1 MNFEKVEI
9 YGFKSFA
16 DKAEIKFGDGITG
29 IVGPNGCGKSNVA
42 DAIRW
47 VLGEQ
52 SAKTLRGS
60 SMQDVIFSGTQGR
73 KSLSYCEVSLFFDN
87 SNKMFSIDYNEL
99 IITRKLFRSGESEYY
114 INKQPARLRD
124 IVDLLHE
131 CGIGKE
137 GYTIIGQGKVEEIM
151 SAKPEDRRMIFEEAT
166 GIAKF
171 KTRKNE
177 SQRKLERTHENLVR
191 YIDILTEIEN
201 QLAPLERQAA
211 KAREFNELSEELK
224 YHELN
229 TYIAKVDGVETAKGK
244 INTRIKGL
252 DEQSALRNEEL
263 VKAQG
268 EYDKIFSDITDAD
281 TKLNQLHDELLE
293 KRVSMEKS
301 SGAKQLYEQKISY
314 LKSQIERAE
323 KEIESNIALID
334 ECKTSFSS
342 NEDKLKEDTAQLEKL
357 KEKAEKLSKRLL
369 SVSEK
374 IALGEELQDAN
385 RKKVIESIETLSDI
399 KLNKGT
405 MSIEKNNL
413 VEKLNELTVKLDEL
427 SVKREEQFNN
437 KEKCDKNIDELDRA
451 VFDLKNQI
459 EQKENEVRNGNEEV
473 AKLDN
478 AIYSLNSVITTLV
491 TKDNFYKALKDN
503 YEGYAPAVKN
513 LLNKAKQNGELKRR
527 IKGVVAEL
535 IKSDKKFDIA
545 LETALAAAAQNVVTA
560 TPDDARYLIEYLKV
574 NGLGRITFLP
584 ITSVKPREQ
593 SVQVTL
599 ALKEQGALGVANELV
614 SYDKQYENVI
624 SNLLG
629 NTLIVD
635 TLQNATRIADKYRF
649 AFKMVTLDGDVFTT
663 QGAMT
668 GGSRRTDTVGLL
680 SSDRKIEDNAE
691 QLKKKRAEMDSIKA
705 EKVELEKKRDKA
717 LDSLTLLGDMY
728 NGKRQ
733 QILVERE
740 KQAVAE
746 KSLSELGQS
755 IENTTD
761 LIEDVKVRIEKLDA
775 DYQAVHMGG
784 AKLEAERTSATETA
798 NKHQAEYDA
807 LKKER
812 DQLAGEST
820 EIQVKITEL
829 KGSITALNAENTR
842 LSGVITEAENS
853 NKGLKKSNEGAE
865 GIIEE
870 LRRDQEK
877 IALTKAE
884 QDYINGIRA
893 KIEDIEKNKSELRE
907 KLNRNDEKKQY
918 LTNAITELSE
928 KKHAEEIALAK
939 IDSDLEYLQ
948 QSIWEDYQETYETAV
963 KCRAENY
970 DASFGESEINRIR
983 KKRSSLG
990 AINATAIEDSK
1001 ALKERYEEMTTQKE
1015 DLEKAEKDLQ
1025 EAIDKIKSEMLT
1037 QFDEGFTKINENF
1050 QRIFKEL
1057 FGGGRA
1063 MLQMDYSEVDDRLE
1077 AGVEIVA
1084 EPPGKKLQKLSL
1096 LSGGEKA
1103 LTAIAILFAIL
1114 KLRPMPF
1121 CVLDEIEAALDEA
1134 NVDRFARYLK
1144 KFSQDT
1150 QFIVITHR
1158 KPTMEL
1164 ADALFGVTMQEK
1176 GVSKMVSVKLSDV
1189 ADITGDQT
1197 LA

>member
-52 SAKTLRGS
+52 SAKSLRGS

-73 KSLSYCEVSLFFDN
+73 KSLSYCEVSLYFDN
-87 SNKMFSIDYNEL
+87 SNRMFSIDYNEL

-114 INKQPARLRD
+114 INKQPARLRE

-131 CGIGKE
+131 CGIGKD
-137 GYTIIGQGKVEEIM
+137 GYNIIGQGKVEEIM
-151 SAKPEDRRMIFEEAT
+151 SAKPEDRRTIFEEAT

-177 SQRKLERTHENLVR
+177 SERKLDRTHENLVR
-191 YIDILTEIEN
+191 YIDILTEIEG
-201 QLAPLERQAA
+201 QLGPLERQAA
-211 KAREFNELSEELK
+211 KAKEFNELSAELK

-244 INTRIKGL
+244 IHTRIKGI
-252 DEQSALRNEEL
+252 DEQTALRQDEL
-263 VKAQG
+263 NAAQR
-268 EYDKIFSDITDAD
+268 EYDKIFLDISEAD
-281 TKLNQLHDELLE
+281 STLKKLNDELLE
-293 KRVSMEKS
+293 KRVSMEKNT
-301 SGAKQLYEQKISY
+301 GAKQLYEQKISY
-314 LKSQIERAE
+314 LLSQIERAE
-323 KEIESNIALID
+323 KEIEENIQLIEESKSTFSINEEKLIKEQD
-334 ECKTSFSS
+334 ELKVLQDKA
-342 NEDKLKEDTAQLEKL
+342 DKLSRK
-357 KEKAEKLSKRLL
+357 LL
-369 SVSEK
+369 SLTEK
-374 IALGEELQDAN
+374 ITLGEELQNAN
-385 RKKVIESIETLSDI
+385 TRKVIESIESLSDI
-399 KLNKGT
+399 KMNKGT
-405 MSIEKNNL
+405 MSIEKKNL
-413 VEKLNELTVKLDEL
+413 LEKLEELTQKLDAL
-427 SVKREEQFNN
+427 SVKRDGLFND
-437 KEKCDKNIDELDRA
+437 KERADKSIDELDRS

-459 EQKENEVRNGNEEV
+459 DEKENQIRNSNEEV
-473 AKLDN
+473 AKVDN
-478 AIYSLNSVITTLV
+478 QIYSLNSVITTLV
-491 TKDNFYKALKDN
+491 TKDNFYKGLKDS
-503 YEGYAPAVKN
+503 YEGYAPAVKS
-513 LLNKAKQNGELKRR
+513 LFNKAKENGELKRR

-535 IKSDKKFDIA
+535 IKSDKKYDIA
-545 LETALAAAAQNVVTA
+545 LETLLGMAAQNVVTA
-560 TPDDARYLIEYLKV
+560 TPDDAKYLIEYLKI
-574 NGLGRITFLP
+574 NKLGRITFLP
-584 ITSVKPREQ
+584 ISSVKPREQ
-593 SVQVTL
+593 SASVTS
-599 ALKEQGALGVANELV
+599 ALNERGALGVANKLV
-614 SYDKQYENVI
+614 TYDSQYENVI

-629 NTLIVD
+629 NTLVVD
-635 TLQNATRIADKYRF
+635 TLENATRIADKFRF
-649 AFKMVTLDGDVFTT
+649 AFRMVTLDGDVFST

-680 SSDRKIEDNAE
+680 SGDRKIEENAA
-691 QLKKKRAEMDSIKA
+691 QLKIKREEMDRLKTEKA
-705 EKVELEKKRDKA
+705 DLEKKRDHA
-717 LDSLTLLGDMY
+717 LDEHSMLGDLY

-740 KQAVAE
+740 KQGSAE
-746 KSLSELGQS
+746 KALSEVGQE
-755 IENTTD
+755 IERATD
-761 LIEDVKVRIEKLDA
+761 LVEEVKERLKKLDA
-775 DYQAVHMGG
+775 DFEVVQSGG
-784 AKLEAERTSATETA
+784 AKLEADRESAKSTA
-798 NKHQAEYDA
+798 DKHQAEYEA

-812 DQLAGEST
+812 DEIANQST
-820 EIQVKITEL
+820 ELQVKITEL
-829 KGSITALNAENTR
+829 KGDVASLSAENAR
-842 LSGVITEAENS
+842 LKGVITEAESS
-853 NKGLKKSNEGAE
+853 NEGLKKSNEGAA

-870 LRRDQEK
+870 LRLDQEK
-877 IALTKAE
+877 VALTKEE
-884 QDYINGIRA
+884 QDYVNGIRD
-893 KIEDIEKNKSELRE
+893 KIDGIESNKSELRE
-907 KLNRNDEKKQY
+907 KLNRNDEKKTF
-918 LTNAITELSE
+918 LTNAISELTD
-928 KKHAEEIALAK
+928 KKHTEEIALAK

-963 KCRAENY
+963 KQKAENY
-970 DASFGESEINRIR
+970 DASFGEAEIARIR
-983 KKRSSLG
+983 RKRSSLG
-990 AINATAIEDSK
+990 AINATAIDDCK
-1001 ALKERYEEMTTQKE
+1001 ALKERYDEMTTQKE
-1015 DLEKAEKDLQ
+1015 DLEKAEKDLK
-1025 EAIDKIKSEMLT
+1025 EAIEKIKAEMLT

-1063 MLQMDYSEVDDRLE
+1063 MLQMDYSEVEDRLE

-1103 LTAIAILFAIL
+1103 LTAIAILFSIL
-1114 KLRPMPF
+1114 KLRPKPF

-1144 KFSQDT
+1144 KFSQET

-1176 GVSKMVSVKLSDV
+1176 GVSKTVSVKLSDV

>member
-16 DKAEIKFGDGITG
+16 DKAEIKFGKGITG

-52 SAKTLRGS
+52 SAKSLRGS

-73 KSLSYCEVSLFFDN
+73 KSLSYCEVSLYFDN
-87 SNKMFSIDYNEL
+87 SNKMFSIDYNEV

-124 IVDLLHE
+124 IVELLHE

-171 KTRKNE
+171 KTRKVE
-177 SQRKLERTHENLVR
+177 SERKLDRTHENIIR
-191 YIDILTEIEN
+191 YTDILTEIEN
-201 QLAPLERQAA
+201 QLGPLERQAEKA
-211 KAREFNELSEELK
+211 KEFNALSAELK
-224 YHELN
+224 HHELN
-229 TYIAKVDGVETAKGK
+229 TYIAKVDGVESAKNK
-244 INTRIKGL
+244 IYVRIKGI
-252 DEQSALRNEEL
+252 DEATALRQAELDGATVEYEKILSDTNE
-263 VKAQG
+263 
-268 EYDKIFSDITDAD
+268 AD
-281 TKLNQLHDELLE
+281 LRLKNLNDELLE
-293 KRVSMEKS
+293 KRVNMEKS
-301 SGAKQLYEQKISY
+301 SGAKQLFEEKISY
-314 LKSQIERAE
+314 IKGQIERAE
-323 KEIESNIALID
+323 KEIEENEDLISD
-334 ECKTSFSS
+334 CKTS
-342 NEDKLKEDTAQLEKL
+342 LEKNKREL
-357 KEKAEKLSKRLL
+357 SEKEKELKDTSVKSENVSKKLLT
-369 SVSEK
+369 VSEK
-374 IALGEELQDAN
+374 IALGEELAN
-385 RKKVIESIETLSDI
+385 ANQRKVIESIESLTDI
-399 KLNKGT
+399 KVNKGT
-405 MSIEKNNL
+405 MSIERSNL
-413 VEKLNELTVKLDEL
+413 NDKLDELTTRLDEL
-427 SVKREEQFNN
+427 SVKRDKLFND
-437 KEKCDKNIDELDRA
+437 KERCDKAIDDLDRS

-459 EQKENEVRNGNEEV
+459 ADKENEVRNGNEDV
-473 AKLDN
+473 AQIDN
-478 AIYSLNSVITTLV
+478 RIYNLNSIITTLV
-491 TKDNFYKALKDN
+491 TKDNFYRGLKDS

-513 LLNKAKQNGELKRR
+513 LLNRAKEVPELKKR

-560 TPDDARYLIEYLKV
+560 TSDDAKYLIEYLKA
-574 NGLGRITFLP
+574 NKFGRITFLP
-584 ITSVKPREQ
+584 INSVKPREQ
-593 SVQVTL
+593 SVQVTN
-599 ALKEQGALGVANELV
+599 ALNEPGALGVANKLV
-614 SYDKQYENVI
+614 SYDSQYENVI

-635 TLQNATRIADKYRF
+635 TLENATRIANKYHF
-649 AFKMVTLDGDVFTT
+649 AFKMVTLDGDVFST

-668 GGSRRTDTVGLL
+668 GGSRRQDTVGIL
-680 SSDRKIEDNAE
+680 SSDRKIEDNAKLLE
-691 QLKKKRAEMDSIKA
+691 EKRAEMDKLKA
-705 EKVELEKKRDKA
+705 EKVEQEKKRDRA
-717 LDSLTLLGDMY
+717 LDELSMLNERY

-746 KSLSELGQS
+746 TGLSDVGKD
-755 IENTTD
+755 IENVTD
-761 LIEDVKVRIEKLDA
+761 LIEEVNKRIAKLD
-775 DYQAVHMGG
+775 DDFSVVNTGSQ
-784 AKLEAERTSATETA
+784 KLEADKQSARDNA
-798 NKHQAEYDA
+798 DKHQAEYDA
-807 LKKER
+807 LRRER
-812 DQLAGEST
+812 DALNEEHT
-820 EIQVKITEL
+820 ELQIRIAEL
-829 KGSITALNAENTR
+829 KGRIETLKEDNARLLNA
-842 LSGVITEAENS
+842 ITEAEETVVR
-853 NKGLKKSNEGAE
+853 LKKSNLGALD
-865 GIIEE
+865 IIEE
-870 LRRDQEK
+870 LRREQEK
-877 IALTKAE
+877 VALTKEE
-884 QDYINGIRA
+884 QDYINGIRD
-893 KIEDIEKNKSELRE
+893 KIDNIEKYKGELKI
-907 KLNRNDEKKQY
+907 KLAKNDELKQR
-918 LTNAITELSE
+918 LTAEINDLSE

-963 KCRAENY
+963 KVREENY
-970 DASFGESEINRIR
+970 DATHGEQEIARIR
-983 KKRSSLG
+983 RKRSSLG
-990 AINATAIEDSK
+990 AINATAIDDCK
-1001 ALKERYEEMTTQKE
+1001 ILKERYDEMVAQKE
-1015 DLEKAEKDLQ
+1015 DLEKAEADLK
-1025 EAIDKIKSEMLT
+1025 EAIGKIKAEMLT

-1063 MLQMDYSEVDDRLE
+1063 MLELDYEGVEDRLE
-1077 AGVEIVA
+1077 AGVEIIA

-1103 LTAIAILFAIL
+1103 LTAIAILFSIL

-1134 NVDRFARYLK
+1134 NVDRFARYLQ
-1144 KFSQDT
+1144 KFSEET

-1158 KPTMEL
+1158 KPTMEM

-1189 ADITGDQT
+1189 ANITGDT

>member
-52 SAKTLRGS
+52 SAKSLRGS

-73 KSLSYCEVSLFFDN
+73 KSLSYCEVSLYFDN
-87 SNKMFSIDYNEL
+87 STRMFSIDYNEL

-124 IVDLLHE
+124 IVELLHE

-177 SQRKLERTHENLVR
+177 SERKLERTHENLVR
-191 YIDILTEIEN
+191 YIDILSEIEN
-201 QLAPLERQAA
+201 QLGPLERQAEKA
-211 KAREFNELSEELK
+211 KEFNELSSQLK
-224 YHELN
+224 HHELN
-229 TYIAKVDGVETAKGK
+229 TYIAKVDGVESAKNK
-244 INTRIKGL
+244 IYTRIKGL
-252 DEQSALRNEEL
+252 DEEAALRTSEL
-263 VKAQG
+263 EKAQA
-268 EYDKIFSDITDAD
+268 EYDKIFSDISEAD
-281 TKLNQLHDELLE
+281 LRLKNLNDELLE

-314 LKSQIERAE
+314 LLGQIERAE
-323 KEIESNIALID
+323 REMEENLKLIEQSNLSLLENNDTLKKDEEQLKTLI
-334 ECKTSFSS
+334 
-342 NEDKLKEDTAQLEKL
+342 
-357 KEKAEKLSKRLL
+357 EKAEKLSKKLL
-369 SVSEK
+369 GVSER
-374 IALGEELQDAN
+374 IALGEELAATN
-385 RKKVIESIETLSDI
+385 RKKIIESIESLSDI
-399 KLNKGT
+399 KMNKGA

-413 VEKLNELTVKLDEL
+413 LDKLDELNKKLDEL
-427 SVKREEQFNN
+427 SVKRDGLFND
-437 KEKCDKNIDELDRA
+437 KERLDKTINELDRL
-451 VFDLKNQI
+451 VFEHKNQI
-459 EQKENEVRNGNEEV
+459 EEKENEVRDGNEEV
-473 AKLDN
+473 AKFDN
-478 AIYSLNSVITTLV
+478 AIYSLNSVVATLI
-491 TKDNFYKALKDN
+491 TKDNFYKSLKDN

-513 LLNKAKQNGELKRR
+513 LLNKAKENLELKKRV
-527 IKGVVAEL
+527 KGVVAEL
-535 IKSDKKFDIA
+535 IKSEKKYDIA

-560 TPDDARYLIEYLKV
+560 TPDDARYLIEYLKA
-574 NGLGRITFLP
+574 NKLGRITFLP

-593 SVQVTL
+593 SVQVSA
-599 ALKEQGALGVANELV
+599 ALKERGALGVANELV
-614 SYDKQYENVI
+614 SYDKEYENVI

-635 TLQNATRIADKYRF
+635 TLENATKIADKYRF
-649 AFKMVTLDGDVFTT
+649 SFKMVTLDGDVFTT

-680 SSDRKIEDNAE
+680 SSDRRIEDNAAE
-691 QLKKKRAEMDSIKA
+691 LNKKKAEMDKLKEAKSERA
-705 EKVELEKKRDKA
+705 VQRDKA
-717 LDSLTLLGDMY
+717 INELSILNDLY
-728 NGKRQ
+728 NENRQ

-740 KQAVAE
+740 K
-746 KSLSELGQS
+746 LGVVENAL
-755 IENTTD
+755 IEVGREIESTTD
-761 LIEDVKVRIEKLDA
+761 LVEEVKERISKLDV
-775 DYQAVHMGG
+775 DFEAVQSGG
-784 AKLEAERTSATETA
+784 KKLEADKASATMTA
-798 NKHQAEYDA
+798 DKHEAEYDV
-807 LKKER
+807 LRKER
-812 DQLAGEST
+812 DSLAAEST
-820 EIQVKITEL
+820 ELQVKITEVKADISALTSENERL
-829 KGSITALNAENTR
+829 KKLVN
-842 LSGVITEAENS
+842 EAEQTNS
-853 NKGLKKSNEGAE
+853 GLKKSNEGAA

-877 IALTKAE
+877 VALTKAE
-884 QDYINGIRA
+884 QDYINGIRD
-893 KIEDIEKNKSELRE
+893 KIENIENYKGELRE
-907 KLNRNDEKKQY
+907 RLNKNDEKKQS
-918 LTNAITELSE
+918 LTNALTDLSE
-928 KKHAEEIALAK
+928 KKHSEDIALAK

-963 KCRAENY
+963 KQREENY
-970 DASFGESEINRIR
+970 DATFGEAEINRLR
-983 KKRSSLG
+983 RKRSSLG
-990 AINATAIEDSK
+990 AINATAIDDCK

-1015 DLEKAEKDLQ
+1015 DLEKAESDLK

-1037 QFDEGFTKINENF
+1037 QFDEGFNKINENF

-1063 MLQMDYSEVDDRLE
+1063 MLQMDYSEVDDKLE

-1103 LTAIAILFAIL
+1103 LTAIAILFSIL

-1189 ADITGDQT
+1189 ADITGDAT
-1197 LA
+1197 LS

>member
-1 MNFEKVEI
+1 MNFEKVEL

-16 DKAEIKFGDGITG
+16 DKAEIKFGEGITG

-52 SAKTLRGS
+52 SAKSLRGS

-73 KSLSYCEVSLFFDN
+73 KSLSYCEVSLYFDN
-87 SNKMFSIDYNEL
+87 SNRMFSIDYNEV

-131 CGIGKE
+131 CGIGKD
-137 GYTIIGQGKVEEIM
+137 GYNIIGQGKVEEIM
-151 SAKPEDRRMIFEEAT
+151 SAKPEDRRTIFEEAT

-171 KTRKNE
+171 KSRKNE
-177 SQRKLERTHENLVR
+177 SERKLERTRENLIR

-201 QLAPLERQAA
+201 QLGPLERQAA
-211 KAREFNELSEELK
+211 KAKEFNELSEQLK
-224 YHELN
+224 HHELN
-229 TYIAKVDGVETAKGK
+229 TYIAKADGVEAAKGK
-244 INTRIKGL
+244 INVRIKGI
-252 DEQSALRNEEL
+252 DEQSALRNDEL
-263 VKAQG
+263 TTAQA
-268 EYDKIFSDITDAD
+268 EYDKIFSDINDAD
-281 TKLNQLHDELLE
+281 LKLRSLNDELLE
-293 KRVSMEKS
+293 KRVGMEKA

-323 KEIESNIALID
+323 NEIESNLKLIEDCKQAFSLNHTQLSEDEAQVKAL
-334 ECKTSFSS
+334 
-342 NEDKLKEDTAQLEKL
+342 Q
-357 KEKAEKLSKRLL
+357 EKAEKLSRKVLTL
-369 SVSEK
+369 TEK
-374 IALGEELQDAN
+374 INLGEELANAN
-385 RKKVIESIETLSDI
+385 RKKIIESIESLSDI
-399 KLNKGT
+399 KLNTGT
-405 MSIEKNNL
+405 MSIERNNL
-413 VEKLNELTVKLDEL
+413 VDKLNELTDKLDEL
-427 SVKREEQFNN
+427 SVKREGLFNA
-437 KEKCDKNIDELDRA
+437 KERADREIDELDRA
-451 VFDLKNQI
+451 VYDLKNQI
-459 EQKENEVRNGNEEV
+459 EDKEDQVRNCNEEV
-473 AKLDN
+473 AKADN
-478 AIYSLNSVITTLV
+478 SIYTLNSVVTTLV

-503 YEGYAPAVKN
+503 HDGYAPAVKN
-513 LLNKAKQNGELKRR
+513 LLNKAKNNGELKRR

-535 IKSDKKFDIA
+535 IKSDKKYDIA

-560 TPDDARYLIEYLKV
+560 TPEDARYLIEYLKV
-574 NGLGRITFLP
+574 NKLGRMTFLP

-593 SVQVTL
+593 SIQVTN
-599 ALKEQGALGVANELV
+599 ALNERGALGVANELV
-614 SYDKQYENVI
+614 TYDKEYENVI

-635 TLQNATRIADKYRF
+635 TLENATRIADKYRF

-680 SSDRKIEDNAE
+680 SSDRKIEDNALE
-691 QLKKKRAEMDSIKA
+691 LSKKRAEMESVKA
-705 EKVELEKKRDKA
+705 NKAELEKVRDKA
-717 LDSLTLLGDMY
+717 MDELSLFNDMY

-733 QILVERE
+733 QVLIERE
-740 KQAVAE
+740 KQSNAE
-746 KSLSELGQS
+746 SAL
-755 IENTTD
+755 IEIGKEIEATTD
-761 LIEDVKVRIEKLDA
+761 LIEEVKQRITAIDDKFEVVASGGKKAEA
-775 DYQAVHMGG
+775 DRAS
-784 AKLEAERTSATETA
+784 AKEVAD
-798 NKHQAEYDA
+798 KHQQEYDA

-812 DQLAGEST
+812 DSLLTEST
-820 EIQVKITEL
+820 DVQVRITEL
-829 KGSITALNAENTR
+829 KGKISTEQGEGERLKNMIADAEQSNVKLAESNA
-842 LSGVITEAENS
+842 
-853 NKGLKKSNEGAE
+853 GAE

-870 LRRDQEK
+870 LRLDQEK
-877 IALTKAE
+877 VALTKEE
-884 QDYINGIRA
+884 QDYINGIRD
-893 KIEDIEKNKSELRE
+893 KIANIENYKSDLRE
-907 KLNRNDEKKQY
+907 RLNKNDEKKTFLQ
-918 LTNAITELSE
+918 NAITELSE
-928 KKHAEEIALAK
+928 KRHAEELALTK

-948 QSIWEDYQETYETAV
+948 QSVWEDYQETYETAV
-963 KCRAENY
+963 RVREENY
-970 DASFGESEINRIR
+970 DASFGEQEIARLR
-983 KKRSSLG
+983 RKRSSLG
-990 AINATAIEDSK
+990 AINATAIDDCK
-1001 ALKERYEEMTTQKE
+1001 ALRERFEEMTTQKE
-1015 DLEKAEKDLQ
+1015 DLEKAEKDLK
-1025 EAIDKIKSEMLT
+1025 EAIDKIKGEMLT
-1037 QFDEGFTKINENF
+1037 QFDAGFTTINENF

-1063 MLQMDYSEVDDRLE
+1063 MLQMDYTDVDDKLE

-1114 KLRPMPF
+1114 KLRPKPF

-1144 KFSQDT
+1144 KFSQET

-1176 GVSKMVSVKLSDV
+1176 GVSKTVSVKLADV
-1189 ADITGDQT
+1189 AELTGDAT

>member
-16 DKAEIKFGDGITG
+16 DKAEIKFGNGITG

-52 SAKTLRGS
+52 SAKSLRGS

-73 KSLSYCEVSLFFDN
+73 KSLSYCEVSLYFDN
-87 SNKMFSIDYNEL
+87 SSRMFSIDYNEV

-124 IVDLLHE
+124 IVELLHE

-137 GYTIIGQGKVEEIM
+137 GYTIIGQGRVEEIM
-151 SAKPEDRRMIFEEAT
+151 SAKPEDRRLIFEEAT

-191 YIDILTEIEN
+191 YTDILSEIEN
-201 QLAPLERQAA
+201 QLAPLERQAQKA
-211 KAREFNELSEELK
+211 KEFNELSESLK
-224 YHELN
+224 FHELN
-229 TYIAKVDGVETAKGK
+229 TYIAKVDGVESAKGK
-244 INTRIKGL
+244 IYTRIKGL
-252 DEQSALRNEEL
+252 DEENALRQEEFSN
-263 VKAQG
+263 AQA
-268 EYDKIFSDITDAD
+268 EYDKIFSDISDAD
-281 TKLNQLHDELLE
+281 LRLKSLNDELLE
-293 KRVSMEKS
+293 KRVQMEHS

-314 LKSQIERAE
+314 LSGQIERAE
-323 KEIESNIALID
+323 KEIAENIELIKESKGAFDANYVQLTKD
-334 ECKTSFSS
+334 QE
-342 NEDKLKEDTAQLEKL
+342 QLEKL
-357 KEKAEKLSKRLL
+357 SAKAETLSKKLL
-369 SVSEK
+369 TITEQ
-374 IALGEELQDAN
+374 ITLGEELAESN
-385 RKKVIESIETLSDI
+385 RQKIIESIESLSDI
-399 KLNKGT
+399 KMNKGA
-405 MSIEKNNL
+405 MSIEKDNL
-413 VEKLNELTVKLDEL
+413 IAKREELTNRLDDA
-427 SVKREEQFNN
+427 SVKREGLFNE
-437 KEKCDKNIDELDRA
+437 KERADKNINELDRS
-451 VFDLKNQI
+451 VFDLKNRI
-459 EQKENEVRNGNEEV
+459 EAKEDEVRSGNEEV
-473 AKLDN
+473 AKADN
-478 AIYSLNSVITTLV
+478 AIYSLNSVVTTLI

-503 YEGYAPAVKN
+503 YDGYAPAVKN
-513 LLNKAKQNGELKRR
+513 LLNKAKENAELKKR

-545 LETALAAAAQNVVTA
+545 LETALSASAQNVVTA

-574 NGLGRITFLP
+574 NKLGRMTFLP

-593 SVQVTL
+593 SVAVTN
-599 ALKEQGALGVANELV
+599 ALSERGALGVANKLV

-635 TLQNATRIADKYRF
+635 TLENATKIADKYRF
-649 AFKMVTLDGDVFTT
+649 AFKMVTLDGDVFNT

-680 SSDRKIEDNAE
+680 SSDRKIEENAE
-691 QLKKKRAEMDSIKA
+691 QLRIKKAEMDKIKESKA
-705 EKVELEKKRDKA
+705 ELERKRDRA
-717 LDSLTLLGDMY
+717 LDELSMLNDLY
-728 NGKRQ
+728 NEKRQ

-740 KQAVAE
+740 KQGSAE
-746 KSLSELGQS
+746 KALMEIGRE
-755 IENTTD
+755 IESTTD
-761 LIEDVKVRIEKLDA
+761 LIEKVNERISKLDA
-775 DYQAVHMGG
+775 DFMAVQSGG
-784 AKLEAERTSATETA
+784 DKLETDKQTAKLSAD
-798 NKHQAEYDA
+798 KHQAEYDA

-812 DQLAGEST
+812 NQIAEEST
-820 EIQVKITEL
+820 ALQVKITEL
-829 KGSITALNAENTR
+829 KAEISRLEGENKRLGSVISDAEQ
-842 LSGVITEAENS
+842 S
-853 NKGLKKSNEGAE
+853 NIDLKKSNEGAE

-877 IALTKAE
+877 IALTKEE
-884 QDYINGIRA
+884 QDYINGIRD
-893 KIEDIEKNKSELRE
+893 KIDNIENNKLELRDR
-907 KLNRNDEKKQY
+907 LNKNDEKKKQ
-918 LTNAITELSE
+918 LSQAITDISE

-963 KCRAENY
+963 KHREDGY
-970 DASFGESEINRIR
+970 DAVAGEAEINRLR
-983 KKRSSLG
+983 RKRSSLG
-990 AINATAIEDSK
+990 AINATAIEDCK

-1015 DLEKAEKDLQ
+1015 DLEKAEKDLK
-1025 EAIDKIKSEMLT
+1025 EAIDKIKAEMLT

-1063 MLQMDYSEVDDRLE
+1063 MLEIDYTDVEDRLE
-1077 AGVEIVA
+1077 AGIEIVA

-1103 LTAIAILFAIL
+1103 LTAIAILFSIL

-1134 NVDRFARYLK
+1134 NVDRFARYLQ
-1144 KFSQDT
+1144 KFSEET

-1158 KPTMEL
+1158 KPTMEM

-1189 ADITGDQT
+1189 SDITGET
-1197 LA
+1197 L

>member
-1 MNFEKVEI
+1 MNFQKVEI

-73 KSLSYCEVSLFFDN
+73 KSLSYCEVSLYFDN
-87 SNKMFSIDYNEL
+87 STRMFSIDYNEL

-124 IVDLLHE
+124 IVELLHE

-151 SAKPEDRRMIFEEAT
+151 SAKPEDRRLIFEEAT

-177 SQRKLERTHENLVR
+177 SERKLERTHENLIR
-191 YIDILTEIEN
+191 YVDILTEIEN
-201 QLAPLERQAA
+201 QLGPLERQAE
-211 KAREFNELSEELK
+211 KAREFNELSAQLK
-224 YHELN
+224 HHELN
-229 TYIAKVDGVETAKGK
+229 TYIAKVDGVESSKNK
-244 INTRIKGL
+244 IYVRIKGL
-252 DEQSALRNEEL
+252 DEQTALRQIEFNG
-263 VKAQG
+263 AQE
-268 EYDKIFSDITDAD
+268 EYDKIFSDISDAD
-281 TKLNQLHDELLE
+281 IRLRNLNDELLE

-314 LKSQIERAE
+314 LMGQIERAQ
-323 KEIESNIALID
+323 KEIEQNLELIGDCEKSISMNNQCLSN
-334 ECKTSFSS
+334 
-342 NEDKLKEDTAQLEKL
+342 DKDTLNGLQS
-357 KEKAEKLSKRLL
+357 KAEKLSRRLL
-369 SVSEK
+369 SVTEK
-374 IALGEELQDAN
+374 IALGEELASVN
-385 RKKVIESIETLSDI
+385 RKKIIESIESLSDI
-399 KLNKGT
+399 KLNKGA

-413 VEKLNELTVKLDEL
+413 IEKLNELTARIDEL
-427 SVKREEQFNN
+427 SVKRDDLFNE
-437 KEKCDKNIDELDRA
+437 KERIDNAINELDRS
-451 VFDLKNQI
+451 VFDFKNQI
-459 EQKENEVRNGNEEV
+459 EEKENQVRNCNEEV
-473 AKLDN
+473 AKADN
-478 AIYSLNSVITTLV
+478 RIYSLNSIVTTLV

-503 YEGYAPAVKN
+503 YDGYAPAVKN
-513 LLNKAKQNGELKRR
+513 LLNKSKENGELKKR

-535 IKSDKKFDIA
+535 IKSDKKYDIA
-545 LETALAAAAQNVVTA
+545 LETALAASAQNVVTA

-574 NGLGRITFLP
+574 NKMGRITFLP

-593 SVQVTL
+593 SLSVTN
-599 ALKEQGALGVANELV
+599 ALSERGALGVANQLV
-614 SYDKQYENVI
+614 EYDKQYENVI

-635 TLQNATRIADKYRF
+635 TLENATRIADKYRF

-680 SSDRKIEDNAE
+680 SGDRKIEDNAE
-691 QLKKKRAEMDSIKA
+691 QLKLKREEMESVKELKA
-705 EKVELEKKRDKA
+705 GVEKKRDVA
-717 LDSLTLLGDMY
+717 MDELTMLGDLY
-728 NGKRQ
+728 NGKRE
-733 QILVERE
+733 QILLERE
-740 KQAVAE
+740 KQGVCE
-746 KSLSELGQS
+746 KSLSEIGRE
-755 IENTTD
+755 IETATD
-761 LIEDVKVRIEKLDA
+761 LIEEVKERINKLDA
-775 DYQAVHMGG
+775 DFEAVQSGG
-784 AKLEAERTSATETA
+784 KKLEQDRESASKTA
-798 NKHQAEYDA
+798 DQQQAEYDA
-807 LKKER
+807 LRKER
-812 DQLAGEST
+812 DELST
-820 EIQVKITEL
+820 ESVDLQVKITEL
-829 KGSITALNAENTR
+829 KAKIVATEGENER
-842 LSGVITEAENS
+842 LSKIIAES
-853 NKGLKKSNEGAE
+853 NQTNQNLRKSNEGAE

-870 LRRDQEK
+870 LRLDQEK
-877 IALTKAE
+877 VALTKAE
-884 QDYINGIRA
+884 QDYINGIRD
-893 KIEDIEKNKSELRE
+893 KIENIENYKAELRD
-907 KLNRNDEKKQY
+907 KLNKNDEKKNR
-918 LTNAITELSE
+918 LTAELNDLSE

-963 KCRAENY
+963 KIKEENY
-970 DASFGESEINRIR
+970 DANFGEAEINRLR
-983 KKRSSLG
+983 RKRSSLG
-990 AINATAIEDSK
+990 AINATAIDDCK

-1015 DLEKAEKDLQ
+1015 DLEKAEKDLK
-1025 EAIDKIKSEMLT
+1025 EAIDKIKGEMLT

-1063 MLQMDYSEVDDRLE
+1063 MLQIDYSEVEDRLE

-1176 GVSKMVSVKLSDV
+1176 GVSKMVSVKLADV
-1189 ADITGDQT
+1189 AEITGDAT

>member
-16 DKAEIKFGDGITG
+16 DKAEIKFGNGITG

-73 KSLSYCEVSLFFDN
+73 KSLSYCEVSLYFDN
-87 SNKMFSIDYNEL
+87 STRMFSIDYNEL

-124 IVDLLHE
+124 IVELLHE

-177 SQRKLERTHENLVR
+177 SERKLERTHENLVR
-191 YIDILTEIEN
+191 YLDILSEIEN
-201 QLAPLERQAA
+201 QLAPLERQAEKA
-211 KAREFNELSEELK
+211 KQFNELSEELK
-224 YHELN
+224 FHELN
-229 TYIAKVDGVETAKGK
+229 TYIAKVDGVESAKGK
-244 INTRIKGL
+244 IYLKIKGI
-252 DEQSALRNEEL
+252 DEQSELRQKEFAD
-263 VKAQG
+263 AQK
-268 EYDKIFSDITDAD
+268 EYDKIFSDISEAD
-281 TKLNQLHDELLE
+281 NKLKTLNDELLE

-301 SGAKQLYEQKISY
+301 SGAKQLYEQKIVY
-314 LKSQIERAE
+314 LKGQIERAE
-323 KEIESNIALID
+323 KEIKDNAQLI
-334 ECKTSFSS
+334 ENCKHSFSDGEKRV
-342 NEDKLKEDTAQLEKL
+342 NEIKEQLATAQ
-357 KEKAEKLSKRLL
+357 EKAEKLSRRLL
-369 SVSEK
+369 TLTEK
-374 IALGEELQDAN
+374 IALGEELASEN
-385 RKKVIESIETLSDI
+385 HKKVIESIESLSDI
-399 KLNKGT
+399 KLNAGT
-405 MSIEKNNL
+405 MSIEKSNLTEKL
-413 VEKLNELTVKLDEL
+413 VELTDKLDAL
-427 SVKREEQFNN
+427 SVKREGYFN
-437 KEKCDKNIDELDRA
+437 EKDKRNKNIDELDRS
-451 VFDLKNQI
+451 VFDLKNKI
-459 EQKENEVRNGNEEV
+459 EDKENEVRNCNEEV
-473 AKLDN
+473 AKMDN
-478 AIYSLNSVITTLV
+478 SIYSLNSVITTLV
-491 TKDNFYKALKDN
+491 TKDNFYKSLKDN
-503 YEGYAPAVKN
+503 YDGYAPAVKA
-513 LLNKAKQNGELKRR
+513 LLNKAKENPELKKR

-535 IKSDKKFDIA
+535 IKSDKKYDIA
-545 LETALAAAAQNVVTA
+545 LETALMAAAQNVVTA
-560 TPDDARYLIEYLKV
+560 TPDEARYLIEYLKV
-574 NGLGRITFLP
+574 NKLGRITFLP
-584 ITSVKPREQ
+584 ITSVKKREQ
-593 SVQVTL
+593 NPSVTA
-599 ALKEQGALGVANELV
+599 ALKERGALGVADKLV
-614 SYDKQYENVI
+614 TYDTQYESVI

-635 TLQNATRIADKYRF
+635 TLENATRIADKYRF
-649 AFKMVTLDGDVFTT
+649 SFKMVTLDGDVFTT

-668 GGSRRTDTVGLL
+668 GGSRRTDAVGLL
-680 SSDRKIEDNAE
+680 SSDRKIEDNAALLDE
-691 QLKKKRAEMDSIKA
+691 K
-705 EKVELEKKRDKA
+705 KVEMTALKGKKTSLEQKRDVA
-717 LDSLTLLGDMY
+717 LNDLTMLGDLY

-733 QILVERE
+733 EILIERE
-740 KQAVAE
+740 KQAVVEQALIDIG
-746 KSLSELGQS
+746 KD
-755 IENTTD
+755 IENVTD
-761 LIEDVKVRIEKLDA
+761 LIDVVKEKLQKIDA
-775 DYQAVHMGG
+775 DYELAQSGGKKLQADREN
-784 AKLEAERTSATETA
+784 AALNADKQ
-798 NKHQAEYDA
+798 QAEYDA
-807 LKKER
+807 LRKER
-812 DQLAGEST
+812 DSLAQEST
-820 EIQVKITEL
+820 ALQVKITEL
-829 KGSITALNAENTR
+829 KGEMSAIQAEDSR
-842 LSGVITEAENS
+842 LSSVIVETEKTNIGLVNS
-853 NKGLKKSNEGAE
+853 NKNAE
-865 GIIEE
+865 EIIEE
-870 LRRDQEK
+870 LRREQEK
-877 IALTKAE
+877 VALSKAE
-884 QDYINGIRA
+884 QDYINSIRD
-893 KIEDIEKNKSELRE
+893 KIESIEDNKSKLRE
-907 KLNRNDEKKQY
+907 NLNANDEKKQW
-918 LTNAITELSE
+918 LTNAISELSE

-948 QSIWEDYQETYETAV
+948 QSVWEDYQETYETAV
-963 KCRAENY
+963 KSKAENY
-970 DASFGESEINRIR
+970 DAVFGEQEIARIR

-990 AINATAIEDSK
+990 AINATAIDDFK

-1015 DLEKAEKDLQ
+1015 DLEKAEADLK
-1025 EAIDKIKSEMLT
+1025 EAIDKIKAEMLT
-1037 QFDEGFTKINENF
+1037 QFDEGFTTINENF

-1063 MLQMDYSEVDDRLE
+1063 MLQMDYSEVEDRLE

-1176 GVSKMVSVKLSDV
+1176 GVSKTVSVKLADV
-1189 ADITGDQT
+1189 AEITGDAT

>member
-52 SAKTLRGS
+52 SAKQLRGS

-87 SNKMFSIDYNEL
+87 SNRMFSIDYNEL
-99 IITRKLFRSGESEYY
+99 IITRKLYRSGESEYY

-177 SQRKLERTHENLVR
+177 SERKLERTHENLVR

-201 QLAPLERQAA
+201 QLAPLERQAEKA
-211 KAREFNELSEELK
+211 KEFNELSEQLK
-224 YHELN
+224 HHELN
-229 TYIAKVDGVETAKGK
+229 TYIAKVDGVENAKGK
-244 INTRIKGL
+244 IYTRIKGL
-252 DEQSALRNEEL
+252 DEASALRHQEFDE
-263 VKAQG
+263 AQK
-268 EYDKIFSDITDAD
+268 EYDKIFSDISDAD
-281 TKLNQLHDELLE
+281 NRLKSLNDELLE

-323 KEIESNIALID
+323 NDIKENLKLIEES
-334 ECKTSFSS
+334 KGYFSY
-342 NEDKLKEDTAQLEKL
+342 NEEQLLRSEKSLKEMTD
-357 KEKAEKLSKRLL
+357 KAEKLSKRLL
-369 SVSEK
+369 SLTEK
-374 IALGEELQDAN
+374 IALGEELATAN
-385 RKKVIESIETLSDI
+385 QKKIIQSLESLSDL

-405 MSIEKNNL
+405 MSIEKINL
-413 VEKLNELTVKLDEL
+413 TDKLNELTARLDEL
-427 SVKREEQFNN
+427 SVKREDRFN
-437 KEKCDKNIDELDRA
+437 EKDRADRSIDELDRA
-451 VFDLKNQI
+451 VYDLKNQI
-459 EQKENEVRNGNEEV
+459 EEQENQVRDCNEKV
-473 AKLDN
+473 AKSDN

-491 TKDNFYKALKDN
+491 TKDNFYRGLKDN
-503 YEGYAPAVKN
+503 YEGYAPSVKL
-513 LLNKAKQNGELKRR
+513 LLNKAKENTELKKR
-527 IKGVVAEL
+527 IKGVVAEI
-535 IKSDKKFDIA
+535 IKSDKKYDIA
-545 LETALAAAAQNVVTA
+545 LETALAASAQNVVTA
-560 TPDDARYLIEYLKV
+560 TTDDAKYLIEYLKA
-574 NGLGRITFLP
+574 NKYGRITFLP
-584 ITSVKPREQ
+584 IASVKPREQ
-593 SVQVTL
+593 NPQVTL
-599 ALKEQGALGVANELV
+599 ALKERGALGVANKLV
-614 SYDKQYENVI
+614 TYDSQFENVI

-635 TLQNATRIADKYRF
+635 TLENATTIANKYRF
-649 AFKMVTLDGDVFTT
+649 AFKMVTLDGDVFST

-680 SSDRKIEDNAE
+680 SGDRKIEDNAE
-691 QLKKKRAEMDSIKA
+691 QLKVKREEMDKIKA
-705 EKVELEKKRDKA
+705 DKSELEKQRDKA
-717 LDSLTLLGDMY
+717 LDELSLLNDLY

-733 QILVERE
+733 QILIERE
-740 KQAVAE
+740 KQAVTE
-746 KSLSELGQS
+746 KALIEIGQEM
-755 IENTTD
+755 ENTTD
-761 LIEDVKVRIEKLDA
+761 LIEEVKNRLVKLDA
-775 DYQAVHMGG
+775 DFEVVQSGG
-784 AKLEAERTSATETA
+784 KKLEQDKESANLA
-798 NKHQAEYDA
+798 ADKHQAEYDA
-807 LKKER
+807 LRKER
-812 DQLAGEST
+812 DNISAEST
-820 EIQVKITEL
+820 ELQVKITEL
-829 KGSITALNAENTR
+829 KGVIGSLNNENAR
-842 LSGVITEAENS
+842 LKNVITEAENS
-853 NKGLKKSNEGAE
+853 NQGLKKSNVGAE
-865 GIIEE
+865 QIIEE
-870 LRRDQEK
+870 LRLEQEK
-877 IALTKAE
+877 VALTKAE

-893 KIEDIEKNKSELRE
+893 KIENIENQKGALRE
-907 KLNRNDEKKQY
+907 KLNANDEKKKQI
-918 LTNAITELSE
+918 TEAITDLSE
-928 KKHAEEIALAK
+928 KKHTEEIALAK

-963 KCRAENY
+963 KVREENY
-970 DASFGESEINRIR
+970 DAVQGEAEINRLR
-983 KKRSSLG
+983 RKRSSLG
-990 AINATAIEDSK
+990 AINATAIDDCK

-1025 EAIDKIKSEMLT
+1025 EAIDKIKGEMLT

-1063 MLQMDYSEVDDRLE
+1063 MLEIDYTDVDDRLE
-1077 AGVEIVA
+1077 AGIEIVA

-1176 GVSKMVSVKLSDV
+1176 GVSKTVSVKLSDV
-1189 ADITGDQT
+1189 ADITGET

>member
-1 MNFEKVEI
+1 MNFDKVEI

-16 DKAEIKFGDGITG
+16 DKAEIKFGNGITC

-52 SAKTLRGS
+52 SAKSLRGS

-87 SNKMFSIDYNEL
+87 STRMFSLDYNEV
-99 IITRKLFRSGESEYY
+99 IITRKLYRSGESEYF
-114 INKQPARLRD
+114 INKQPSRLRD
-124 IVDLLHE
+124 IVELLHE

-191 YIDILTEIEN
+191 YIDILSEIEN
-201 QLAPLERQAA
+201 QLAPLERQAEKA
-211 KAREFNELSEELK
+211 KQFNELSAELK

-229 TYIAKVDGVETAKGK
+229 TYIAKVDGVESSKNK
-244 INTRIKGL
+244 IYTRIHGL
-252 DEQSALRNEEL
+252 DEESALRQAEME
-263 VKAQG
+263 KAEK
-268 EYDKIFSDITDAD
+268 EYEKIFSDITGAD
-281 TKLNQLHDELLE
+281 EQLKKLNDELLE
-293 KRVSMEKS
+293 KRVSMERS
-301 SGAKQLYEQKISY
+301 SGAKQLYEQKISFF
-314 LKSQIERAE
+314 LSQIERAE
-323 KEIESNIALID
+323 QTIAENKKLIE
-334 ECKTSFSS
+334 ECESSFGV
-342 NEDKLKEDTAQLEKL
+342 NAEDLS
-357 KEKAEKLSKRLL
+357 KAEKELATLQDKADKLSKKLL
-369 SVSEK
+369 SVSEQ
-374 IALGEELQDAN
+374 IALGEELASAN
-385 RKKVIESIETLSDI
+385 QKKIIESLESLSDL
-399 KLNKGT
+399 KVNTGT
-405 MSIEKNNL
+405 MSIEKRNL
-413 VEKLNELTVKLDEL
+413 LDKLEELTAKMDEL
-427 SVKREEQFNN
+427 SVKRDNQFNE
-437 KEKCDKNIDELDRA
+437 KERSDKNIDELDRA
-451 VFDLKNQI
+451 VFDYKNQI
-459 EQKENEVRNGNEEV
+459 EGKEDQVRSCNEQV
-473 AKLDN
+473 AKVEN
-478 AIYSLNSVITTLV
+478 GIYTLNSLITSLV
-491 TKDNFYKALKDN
+491 TKDNFYKGLRDS
-503 YEGYAPAVKN
+503 YEGYAPAVK
-513 LLNKAKQNGELKRR
+513 LLMTKAKENGKLKKR

-535 IKSDKKFDIA
+535 IKSDKKYDIA

-560 TPDDARYLIEYLKV
+560 TPDDAKYLIQYLKT
-574 NGLGRITFLP
+574 NKFGRVTFLP

-593 SVQVTL
+593 SYQVDS
-599 ALKEQGALGVANELV
+599 ALKEVGALGVANKLV
-614 SYDKQYENVI
+614 TYDKQFENVI

-635 TLQNATRIADKYRF
+635 TLENATRIADKYRF

-680 SSDRKIEDNAE
+680 SGERKIEDNAIL
-691 QLKKKRAEMDSIKA
+691 LKQKREEMDKIK
-705 EKVELEKKRDKA
+705 LEKADLERERDKA
-717 LDSLTLLGDMY
+717 LDELSMLNDLY

-733 QILVERE
+733 QILIERE
-740 KQAVAE
+740 KQGLAE
-746 KSLSELGQS
+746 KQLSEIGQE
-755 IENTTD
+755 IESVTE
-761 LIEDVKVRIEKLDA
+761 LIDTVKARLDKLNA
-775 DYQAVHMGG
+775 DYEIVQSGG
-784 AKLEAERTSATETA
+784 KKLEADRKSASLNA
-798 NKHQAEYDA
+798 DKQQAEYDA

-812 DQLAGEST
+812 DSLAEEGT
-820 EIQVKITEL
+820 AMQVNITEL
-829 KGSITALNAENTR
+829 KAKISSLTAENQR
-842 LSGVITEAENS
+842 LSKVITETKDANSGLVKS
-853 NKGLKKSNEGAE
+853 NKGAE
-865 GIIEE
+865 QIIEE
-870 LRRDQEK
+870 LRLDQEK
-877 IALTKAE
+877 VALTKEE

-893 KIEDIEKNKSELRE
+893 KIDGIESDKSALRE
-907 KLNRNDEKKQY
+907 KLNKNDDKKKS
-918 LTNAITELSE
+918 LTEALNNLSE
-928 KKHAEEIALAK
+928 KKHLEEIALAK

-948 QSIWEDYQETYETAV
+948 QSIWEDYQETYETAS
-963 KCRAENY
+963 KQRAENY
-970 DASFGESEINRIR
+970 DANFGEQEINRIR
-983 KKRSSLG
+983 RKRSSLG
-990 AINATAIEDSK
+990 AINATAIDDYK
-1001 ALKERYEEMTTQKE
+1001 LLKERHQEMTTQKE
-1015 DLEKAEKDLQ
+1015 DLEKAEKDIQ
-1025 EAIDKIKSEMLT
+1025 EAIDKIKAEMLT
-1037 QFDEGFTKINENF
+1037 QFDEGFTTINENF

-1063 MLQMDYSEVDDRLE
+1063 MLEIDYTDVEDRLE
-1077 AGVEIVA
+1077 AGIEIVA

-1134 NVDRFARYLK
+1134 NVDRFARYLQ
-1144 KFSQDT
+1144 KFSEET

-1158 KPTMEL
+1158 KPTMEM

-1189 ADITGDQT
+1189 SEITGEP

>member
-52 SAKTLRGS
+52 SAKQLRGS

-73 KSLSYCEVSLFFDN
+73 KSLSYCEVSLYFDN
-87 SNKMFSIDYNEL
+87 STRMFSIDYNEL

-177 SQRKLERTHENLVR
+177 SERKLERTHENLVR
-191 YIDILTEIEN
+191 YLDILSEIEN
-201 QLAPLERQAA
+201 QLAPLERQAEKA
-211 KAREFNELSEELK
+211 KEFNELSQQLK
-224 YHELN
+224 HHELN
-229 TYIAKVDGVETAKGK
+229 TYIAKVDGVESAKGK
-244 INTRIKGL
+244 IYTRIKGI
-252 DEQSALRNEEL
+252 DEQSALRHGEL
-263 VKAQG
+263 ESAQA
-268 EYDKIFSDITDAD
+268 EYDKIFSDIEGAD
-281 TKLNQLHDELLE
+281 KKLQSYNNELLE
-293 KRVSMEKS
+293 KRVSMEHA

-323 KEIESNIALID
+323 ADIKENIKLIEESKGFFTYNEEQLK
-334 ECKTSFSS
+334 KTES
-342 NEDKLKEDTAQLEKL
+342 QLSEAMD
-357 KEKAEKLSKRLL
+357 KAEKLSKRLIR
-369 SVSEK
+369 VTEK
-374 IALGEELQDAN
+374 IALGEELASAN
-385 RKKVIESIETLSDI
+385 QKKIIESLESLSDI
-399 KLNKGT
+399 KVNKGA
-405 MSIEKNNL
+405 MSIEKSNL
-413 VEKLNELTVKLDEL
+413 TDKLNELTVKIDEL
-427 SVKREEQFNN
+427 SVKREERFNE
-437 KEKCDKNIDELDRA
+437 KERADKNIDELDRA

-459 EQKENEVRNGNEEV
+459 EEKENQVRNCNEEV
-473 AKLDN
+473 AKTDN
-478 AIYSLNSVITTLV
+478 AIYTLNSTITTLA
-491 TKDNFYKALKDN
+491 TKDNFYRGLKDN
-503 YEGYAPAVKN
+503 YEGYAPAVKL
-513 LLNKAKQNGELKRR
+513 LLNKSKDIPELKKR

-535 IKSDKKFDIA
+535 IKSDKKYDIA
-545 LETALAAAAQNVVTA
+545 LETALAAAAQNVVTSN
-560 TPDDARYLIEYLKV
+560 TEDAKYLIEYLKA
-574 NGLGRITFLP
+574 NKYGRITFLP

-593 SVQVTL
+593 NLQITS
-599 ALKEQGALGVANELV
+599 ALKERGALGVANKLV
-614 SYDKQYENVI
+614 SYDAQYENVI

-635 TLQNATRIADKYRF
+635 TLENATAIANKYRF
-649 AFKMVTLDGDVFTT
+649 AFKMVTLDGDVFST

-668 GGSRRTDTVGLL
+668 GGSRRTDSVGLL
-680 SSDRKIEDNAE
+680 SGDRKIEENAE
-691 QLKKKRAEMDSIKA
+691 QLKAKRAEM
-705 EKVELEKKRDKA
+705 EELKQDKKTLEIKRDKA
-717 LDSLTLLGDMY
+717 LDELSMLNDLY

-733 QILVERE
+733 QIMIERE
-740 KQAVAE
+740 KQGVAE
-746 KSLSELGQS
+746 KALSEIGQD

-761 LIEDVKVRIEKLDA
+761 LIEEVKERLAKLDA
-775 DYQAVHMGG
+775 DFEVVQSGG
-784 AKLEAERTSATETA
+784 KKLEEDKEKANLTA
-798 NKHQAEYDA
+798 DKQQAEYDS
-807 LKKER
+807 LRKER
-812 DQLAGEST
+812 DAISEEST
-820 EIQVKITEL
+820 ELQVKITEL
-829 KGSITALNAENTR
+829 KGIISSLNSENNR
-842 LSGVITEAENS
+842 LKGVIADAENS
-853 NKGLKKSNEGAE
+853 NESLKKSNVGAE
-865 GIIEE
+865 DIIEE
-870 LRRDQEK
+870 LRREQEK
-877 IALTKAE
+877 VALTKAE

-893 KIEDIEKNKSELRE
+893 KIENIEKEKGALRE
-907 KLNRNDEKKQY
+907 KLNSNDEKKKQISE
-918 LTNAITELSE
+918 AISVLSE

-963 KCRAENY
+963 KVREENY
-970 DASFGESEINRIR
+970 DATAGEAEINRLR
-983 KKRSSLG
+983 RKRSSLG
-990 AINATAIEDSK
+990 AINATAIEDCK
-1001 ALKERYEEMTTQKE
+1001 ALKERYEEMKTQKE
-1015 DLEKAEKDLQ
+1015 DLEKAEKDLT

-1063 MLQMDYSEVDDRLE
+1063 MLEIDYTDVDDRLE
-1077 AGVEIVA
+1077 AGIEIVA

-1176 GVSKMVSVKLSDV
+1176 GVSKTVSVKLSDV
-1189 ADITGDQT
+1189 AEMTGEQ

>member
-73 KSLSYCEVSLFFDN
+73 KSLSYCEVSLYFDN
-87 SNKMFSIDYNEL
+87 STRMFSIDYNEL

-124 IVDLLHE
+124 IVELLHE

-151 SAKPEDRRMIFEEAT
+151 SAKPEDRRLIFEEAT

-177 SQRKLERTHENLVR
+177 SERKLERTHENLIR
-191 YIDILTEIEN
+191 YVDILTEIEN
-201 QLAPLERQAA
+201 QLAPLERQAEKA
-211 KAREFNELSEELK
+211 KEFNELSAQLK
-224 YHELN
+224 HHELN
-229 TYIAKVDGVETAKGK
+229 TYIAKVDGVESAKNK
-244 INTRIKGL
+244 IYTRIKGL
-252 DEQSALRNEEL
+252 DEQNALRQEEL
-263 VKAQG
+263 SGAQA
-268 EYDKIFSDITDAD
+268 EYDKIFSDISDAD
-281 TKLNQLHDELLE
+281 IRLKNLNDELLE

-314 LKSQIERAE
+314 LLGQIERSE
-323 KEIESNIALID
+323 KEIE
-334 ECKTSFSS
+334 E
-342 NEDKLKEDTAQLEKL
+342 NEKLAKDCTDNLNNNKETLEKDNEKL
-357 KEKAEKLSKRLL
+357 ILAQEKADKLSKKLL
-369 SVSEK
+369 SLTEK
-374 IALGEELQDAN
+374 ITLGEELANVN
-385 RKKVIESIETLSDI
+385 RKKIIESIESLSDI
-399 KLNKGT
+399 KLNKGA

-413 VEKLNELTVKLDEL
+413 IDKLNELTDKIDAL
-427 SVKREEQFNN
+427 SVKRDNLFNE
-437 KEKCDKNIDELDRA
+437 KERIDNSINELDRS
-451 VFDLKNQI
+451 VFDFKNQI
-459 EQKENEVRNGNEEV
+459 EEKENEVRNCNEEV
-473 AKLDN
+473 AKADN
-478 AIYSLNSVITTLV
+478 SIYSLNSIVTTLV

-503 YEGYAPAVKN
+503 YDGYAPAVKN
-513 LLNKAKQNGELKRR
+513 LLNKAKENIELKKR

-545 LETALAAAAQNVVTA
+545 LETALSAAAQNVVTA
-560 TPDDARYLIEYLKV
+560 TPDDARYLIEYLKA
-574 NGLGRITFLP
+574 NKMGRMTFLP

-593 SVQVTL
+593 SVSVTN
-599 ALKEQGALGVANELV
+599 ALKEKGALGVANKLV
-614 SYDKQYENVI
+614 TYDPQYENVI

-635 TLQNATRIADKYRF
+635 TLENATRIADKYRF

-691 QLKKKRAEMDSIKA
+691 QLKIKRAEMQAVKD
-705 EKVELEKKRDKA
+705 EKVTLEKRRDRA
-717 LDSLTLLGDMY
+717 MDELTMLGDLY

-740 KQAVAE
+740 KQASCE
-746 KSLSELGQS
+746 KSLSEIGRE
-755 IENTTD
+755 IESLTD
-761 LIEDVKVRIEKLDA
+761 LIDEVKERINKLDA
-775 DYQAVHMGG
+775 DFEQVQSGG
-784 AKLEAERTSATETA
+784 KKLEADRESASKNA
-798 NKHQAEYDA
+798 DLQQAEYDA
-807 LKKER
+807 LRKER
-812 DQLAGEST
+812 DNINAESV
-820 EIQVKITEL
+820 ELQVAITEL
-829 KGSITALNAENTR
+829 KAEINNLTTENERLNKII
-842 LSGVITEAENS
+842 LEAETN
-853 NKGLKKSNEGAE
+853 NQNLKKSNLGAE
-865 GIIEE
+865 QIIEE

-877 IALTKAE
+877 VALTKEE
-884 QDYINGIRA
+884 QDYINGIRD
-893 KIEDIEKNKSELRE
+893 KIENIESYKTELRE
-907 KLNRNDEKKQY
+907 RLNKNDEKKTI
-918 LTNAITELSE
+918 LTNQINELSE
-928 KKHAEEIALAK
+928 KKHSEEIALAK

-963 KCRAENY
+963 NVREENY
-970 DASFGESEINRIR
+970 DVNFGESEINRLR
-983 KKRSSLG
+983 RKRSSLG
-990 AINATAIEDSK
+990 AINATAIDDCK

-1015 DLEKAEKDLQ
+1015 DLEKAEKDLK
-1025 EAIDKIKSEMLT
+1025 EAIDKIKGEMLT

-1063 MLQMDYSEVDDRLE
+1063 MLQIDYSEVEDRLE

-1176 GVSKMVSVKLSDV
+1176 GVSKTVSVKLSDV
-1189 ADITGDQT
+1189 ADITGDSS

>member
-16 DKAEIKFGDGITG
+16 DKAEIKFGNGITG

-52 SAKTLRGS
+52 SAKSLRGS

-73 KSLSYCEVSLFFDN
+73 KSLSYCEVSLYFDN
-87 SNKMFSIDYNEL
+87 SNKMFSIDYNEV

-124 IVDLLHE
+124 IIELLHE

-171 KTRKNE
+171 KTRKVE
-177 SQRKLERTHENLVR
+177 SERKLERTHENIIR
-191 YIDILTEIEN
+191 YSDILSEIEN
-201 QLAPLERQAA
+201 QLVPLERQAEKA
-211 KAREFNELSEELK
+211 KEFNELSAELK
-224 YHELN
+224 HHELN
-229 TYIAKVDGVETAKGK
+229 TYIAKVDGVESSKNR
-244 INTRIKGL
+244 IYVRIKGI
-252 DEQSALRNEEL
+252 DEQAALRQSELDGANAEYEKILSDTNE
-263 VKAQG
+263 
-268 EYDKIFSDITDAD
+268 AD
-281 TKLNQLHDELLE
+281 TRLKNLNDELLE
-293 KRVSMEKS
+293 KRVNMEKS
-301 SGAKQLYEQKISY
+301 SGAKQLFEQKITY
-314 LKSQIERAE
+314 INGQIERAE
-323 KEIESNIALID
+323 NEINENLSLIEQCRASLNKNRAELTDKEEELK
-334 ECKTSFSS
+334 KTV
-342 NEDKLKEDTAQLEKL
+342 A
-357 KEKAEKLSKRLL
+357 KADVASKKLL

-374 IALGEELQDAN
+374 IALGEELQTAN
-385 RKKVIESIETLSDI
+385 QKKVIESIESLTDI
-399 KLNKGT
+399 KVNKGT
-405 MSIEKNNL
+405 MSIERNNL
-413 VEKLNELTVKLDEL
+413 VDKLNELTAKLDGL
-427 SVKREEQFNN
+427 SVKRDKLFND
-437 KEKCDKNIDELDRA
+437 KERYDKNIDDLDRS
-451 VFDLKNQI
+451 VYELKNQI
-459 EQKENEVRNGNEEV
+459 ADKENEVREGNEDV
-473 AKLDN
+473 AKIDN
-478 AIYSLNSVITTLV
+478 RIYNLNSIITTLV
-491 TKDNFYKALKDN
+491 TKDNFYRGLKDN
-503 YEGYAPAVKN
+503 YEGYAPAVKV
-513 LLNKAKQNGELKRR
+513 LLNKAKEHSELKKR

-560 TPDDARYLIEYLKV
+560 TPEDAKYLIEYLKA
-574 NGLGRITFLP
+574 NKYGRITFLP
-584 ITSVKPREQ
+584 ISSVKPREQ
-593 SVQVTL
+593 SVQVTN
-599 ALKEQGALGVANELV
+599 ALNEQGALGVANKIV
-614 SYDKQYENVI
+614 TYDSQYENVI

-635 TLQNATRIADKYRF
+635 TLENATRIANKYRF
-649 AFKMVTLDGDVFTT
+649 AFKMVTLDGDVFST

-668 GGSRRTDTVGLL
+668 GGSRRQDTVGIL

-691 QLKKKRAEMDSIKA
+691 QLKEKRAEMDSLKA
-705 EKVELEKKRDKA
+705 DREIREKKRDDA
-717 LDSLTLLGDMY
+717 LEGLSLLNEMY

-746 KSLSELGQS
+746 TGLSEVGKE
-755 IENTTD
+755 IENATD
-761 LIEDVKVRIEKLDA
+761 LIEEVKKRISKIDGDYDA
-775 DYQAVHMGG
+775 INSGSK
-784 AKLEAERTSATETA
+784 KLEADKESATA
-798 NKHQAEYDA
+798 NADRHQAEFDA
-807 LKKER
+807 LRRER
-812 DQLAGEST
+812 DALSAENTGLQ
-820 EIQVKITEL
+820 IRITEL
-829 KGSITALNAENTR
+829 KGEISAVREDSAR
-842 LSGVITEAENS
+842 LSAAVSEAEENV
-853 NKGLKKSNEGAE
+853 GRLKKSNEGAR
-865 GIIEE
+865 GIIES
-870 LRRDQEK
+870 LRREQEK
-877 IALTKAE
+877 VALTKEE
-884 QDYINGIRA
+884 QDYINGIRV
-893 KIEDIEKNKSELRE
+893 KIENIEKDKAELKNKLM
-907 KLNRNDEKKQY
+907 RNDEIKQRVSNE
-918 LTNAITELSE
+918 LNELSE

-963 KCRAENY
+963 KVREEGY
-970 DASFGESEINRIR
+970 DATRGEQEIARIR
-983 KKRSSLG
+983 RKRSALG
-990 AINATAIEDSK
+990 AINATAIDDCK
-1001 ALKERYEEMTTQKE
+1001 ILKERYDEMIGQKE
-1015 DLEKAEKDLQ
+1015 DLEKAEADLK
-1025 EAIDKIKSEMLT
+1025 EAIDKIKAEMLT

-1063 MLQMDYSEVDDRLE
+1063 MLELDYESVEDRLE
-1077 AGVEIVA
+1077 AGVEIIA

-1103 LTAIAILFAIL
+1103 LTAIAILFSIL

-1134 NVDRFARYLK
+1134 NVDRFARYLQ
-1144 KFSQDT
+1144 KFSEET

-1158 KPTMEL
+1158 KPTMEM

-1189 ADITGDQT
+1189 ADITGEA

>member
-52 SAKTLRGS
+52 SAKSLRGS

-87 SNKMFSIDYNEL
+87 STKMFSIDYNEL
-99 IITRKLFRSGESEYY
+99 IITRKLYRSGESEYY

-124 IVDLLHE
+124 IIELLHE

-177 SQRKLERTHENLVR
+177 SERKLERTHENLVR

-201 QLAPLERQAA
+201 QLGPLERQAEKA
-211 KAREFNELSEELK
+211 KEFNELSAQLK
-224 YHELN
+224 FHELN
-229 TYIAKVDGVETAKGK
+229 TYIAKVDGVESAKNK
-244 INTRIKGL
+244 IYTRIKGL
-252 DEQSALRNEEL
+252 DEASALRNSEYE
-263 VKAQG
+263 KAQA
-268 EYDKIFSDITDAD
+268 EYDKIFSDISDAD
-281 TKLNQLHDELLE
+281 LKLKNLNNELLE
-293 KRVSMEKS
+293 KRVGMERS
-301 SGAKQLYEQKISY
+301 SNVKQLYEQKISY
-314 LKSQIERAE
+314 LKGQIERAE
-323 KEIESNIALID
+323 KEIEENINLINQSTD
-334 ECKTSFSS
+334 TLNNNQNIV
-342 NEDKLKEDTAQLEKL
+342 NEDEKTL
-357 KEKAEKLSKRLL
+357 NELMLKAEKLSKRLM

-374 IALGEELQDAN
+374 ITLGEELAASN
-385 RKKVIESIETLSDI
+385 RKKIIESIESLSDL
-399 KLNKGT
+399 KLNKGA
-405 MSIEKNNL
+405 MNIEKNNL
-413 VEKLNELTVKLDEL
+413 IEKLDEMTEKIDQM
-427 SVKREEQFNN
+427 SVKREGLFND
-437 KEKCDKNIDELDRA
+437 KERSDKAINELDRS
-451 VFDLKNQI
+451 VFELKNQI
-459 EQKENEVRNGNEEV
+459 EDMENEVRNGNEEV
-473 AKLDN
+473 AKIDN
-478 AIYSLNSVITTLV
+478 AIYSLNSVVTTLI
-491 TKDNFYKALKDN
+491 TKDNFYKSLKEN
-503 YEGYAPAVKN
+503 YDGYTPAVKN
-513 LLNKAKQNGELKRR
+513 LLTKAKDNSELKRR
-527 IKGVVAEL
+527 VKGVVAEL
-535 IKSDKKFDIA
+535 IKSDKKYDIA

-574 NGLGRITFLP
+574 NRLGRITFLP
-584 ITSVKPREQ
+584 ISSVKPREQ
-593 SVQVTL
+593 NIQVTN
-599 ALKEQGALGVANELV
+599 ALNEKGALGVANKLV
-614 SYDKQYENVI
+614 TYDSQYENVI

-635 TLQNATRIADKYRF
+635 TLENATRIADKYRF
-649 AFKMVTLDGDVFTT
+649 SFKMVTLDGDVFTT

-668 GGSRRTDTVGLL
+668 GGSRRTDMVGLL

-691 QLKKKRAEMDSIKA
+691 ELKKKKAEMDKLKADKA
-705 EKVELEKKRDKA
+705 ERELSRDKA
-717 LDSLTLLGDMY
+717 MNDLTILGDLY
-728 NGKRQ
+728 NEKRQ
-733 QILVERE
+733 QILIERE
-740 KQAVAE
+740 KLGLTE
-746 KSLSELGQS
+746 KALSEVGRE
-755 IENTTD
+755 IETVAD
-761 LIEDVKVRIEKLDA
+761 IIDELKERIKKLDA
-775 DYQAVHMGG
+775 DYEAVQSGG
-784 AKLEAERTSATETA
+784 KKLEEDRQSATQTA
-798 NKHQAEYDA
+798 DKHEAEYDA
-807 LKKER
+807 LRKER
-812 DQLAGEST
+812 ESLSQEST
-820 EIQVKITEL
+820 ELQVRITEL
-829 KGSITALNAENTR
+829 KGNISSLNTENER
-842 LSGVITEAENS
+842 LKKVISEANQT
-853 NKGLKKSNEGAE
+853 NINLKKSNEGAE

-870 LRRDQEK
+870 LRLDQEK
-877 IALTKAE
+877 VALTKEE
-884 QDYINGIRA
+884 QDYVNGIRDQ
-893 KIEDIEKNKSELRE
+893 IENIENYKAELRDR
-907 KLNRNDEKKQY
+907 LNKNDELKQS
-918 LTNAITELSE
+918 LQSAITDLSE

-963 KCRAENY
+963 KQREENY
-970 DASFGESEINRIR
+970 DATSGEAEINRLRR
-983 KKRSSLG
+983 KRASLG
-990 AINATAIEDSK
+990 AINATAIDDCK
-1001 ALKERYEEMTTQKE
+1001 ALKERYEEMTMQKE
-1015 DLEKAEKDLQ
+1015 DLEKAEDDLRQ
-1025 EAIDKIKSEMLT
+1025 AIDQIKTEMLT

-1063 MLQMDYSEVDDRLE
+1063 MLQMDYSEVEDKLE

-1103 LTAIAILFAIL
+1103 LTAIAILFSIL

-1144 KFSQDT
+1144 KFSQET